1 MPKPTRN
8 VYSIK
13 TTYYHGRRTLRY
25 CEAKNEVANFNR
37 AADKT
42 LLQRLFNMSC
52 LPPPTLAGFGCLTLQ
67 IYTKKLDYTQTNL
80 KKSKNKR

>member
-25 CEAKNEVANFNR
+25 CEAKDEVAKFNR

-52 LPPPTLAGFGCLTLQ
+52 LPPPTLAGFGVFDGAKIQLFSKPD
-67 IYTKKLDYTQTNL
+67 KKITFAP
-80 KKSKNKR
+80 KI